1 MYETN
6 CNELTHH
13 GIKGQKWGVRR
24 FQDKT
29 GRLTAAGKKRYSEE
43 GSGNK
48 PPKQT
53 RYDKLYGK
61 YKTLGYSD
69 AKAAQMAKGRV
80 RTERTLAV
88 IGGATVTAAVAYGA
102 YKYYD
107 AKVDRFI
114 APNQTLQT
122 VHQGDVSGRIKPGN
136 AFYASY
142 TGRDNTIYSSKIF
155 SHFTDESNVTKMYTK
170 DGIKVA
176 SEGTS
181 RKIFEELYK
190 SDPQIKQYADSIGS
204 FDGNTKKAYRR
215 FNYSLVVRNDSPSAK
230 QLGWDKLDHDGV
242 HKKFYDELKKRGYGA
257 VIDVNDSKVEGFTF
271 NPVIVFDN
279 QIKHVV
285 STTKATPKDLGVGKM
300 SKAMAWVGLRK
311 ALNDPVRTNPGV
323 ITYGAAGLAAFGITA
338 KNVAK
343 DNRTVD
349 RKVAFVEQ
357 YMKEHPNTKLTTAQI
372 NRMYEKQ
379 LKK

>member
-1 MYETN
+1 MN
-6 CNELTHH
+6 DELIHH

-24 FQDKT
+24 FQDKS
-29 GRLTAAGKKRYSEE
+29 GHLTAAGKKRYSEDS
-43 GSGNK
+43 SGDN

-53 RYDKLYGK
+53 RYDKLYDK

-69 AKAAQMAKGRV
+69 EKARQTAKGRIRV
-80 RTERTLAV
+80 ERTLAV
-88 IGGATVTAAVAYGA
+88 IGAATVTAAVAYGS

-114 APNQTLQT
+114 APNQMLQT
-122 VHQGDVSGRIKPGN
+122 VHQGDISGRIKPGN
-136 AFYASY
+136 PFYASY
-142 TGRDNTIYSSKIF
+142 TKRDNTIYASRLF
-155 SHFTDESNVTKMYTK
+155 SHFTDDSNVTRMYTK

-176 SEGTS
+176 SEATG
-181 RKIFEELYK
+181 RKIFNDLYK
-190 SDPQIKQYADSIGS
+190 TDPQVRKYAESIGS
-204 FDGNTKKAYRR
+204 FDGNAKKAYRR

-230 QLGWDKLDHDGV
+230 QLGWEKLDHDGI
-242 HKKFYDELKKRGYGA
+242 HKKFYNELKKRGYGA
-257 VIDVNDSKVEGFTF
+257 VIDVNDSKMESFTF

-285 STTKATPKDLGVGKM
+285 STTKATPKDLGLAKMGK
-300 SKAMAWVGLRK
+300 AIAWASVRK
-311 ALNDPVRTNPGV
+311 TLNDPIRSNPGV
-323 ITYGAAGLAAFGITA
+323 VTYGAAGLAALGITT
-338 KNVAK
+338 KNVIQ

-357 YMKEHPNTKLTTAQI
+357 YLKDHPNTKLTTSQI

-379 LKK
+379 LKQ